1 MMVGKNF
8 FKATL
13 RNIDLRGRTVLVR
26 VDYNVPL
33 TNDGQISDD
42 LRVRASLPTIDY
54 LLNNKCKIVLISHL
68 GRPDGRDE
76 RYSLEVVANHLA
88 KLINKPVSFVS
99 DVVGD
104 KVHQVVRQSSHG
116 SIIMLENLRY
126 YTEEEADDLE
136 FAKSI
141 QKAVQADYFV
151 QDGFGVVHRAHA
163 STHAITMCLPSFAG
177 LLLEKEYTTIT
188 GVMSQPKKPFVAIMG
203 GAKVSDKI
211 ELIHKLIDKADKIL
225 VGGAMANT
233 FLAHRGH
240 NLGRSVVEPGEE
252 SEIDKIYQKA
262 SEKVGAENVDEFLL
276 LPTDV
281 AVAPETSGNYPRRE
295 VKIENIRDEDMS
307 LDIGTE
313 TINRFDNVIK
323 SARTVVWNG
332 PMGYAEVENLSIG
345 SARLALAIAQNAD
358 LVSVVG
364 GGDTA
369 DFALKWDGH
378 DGASFTHVST
388 GGGASMEL
396 MAGRKLPGV
405 ESLLDA
411 YGFEVVN

>member
-1 MMVGKNF
+1 MGKHF

-13 RNIDLRGRTVLVR
+13 RDIDLRGRTVLVR

-42 LRVRASLPTIDY
+42 LRVRASLPTIEY
-54 LLNNKCKIVLISHL
+54 LLDNKCKVVLMSHL

-76 RYSLEVVANHLA
+76 RYSLKIIAEHLT
-88 KLINKPVSFVS
+88 KLLNRPVSFVD
-99 DVVGD
+99 DVIGD
-104 KVHQVVRQSSHG
+104 KVYQAVRQSSQG
-116 SIIMLENLRY
+116 SIILLENLRFY
-126 YTEEEADDLE
+126 AEEEADDLE

-163 STHAITMCLPSFAG
+163 STHAITMSLPSFAG

-188 GVMSQPKKPFVAIMG
+188 GVMSQPKRPFVAIMG

-233 FLAHRGH
+233 FLAHRGYK
-240 NLGRSVVEPGEE
+240 LGKSVVEPGEGA
-252 SEIDKIYQKA
+252 EIDKIYQKA
-262 SEKVGAENVDEFLL
+262 SEKVGDENVDDFLL

-281 AVAPETSGNYPRRE
+281 AVAPSTTGDYPRRE
-295 VKIENIRDEDMS
+295 VKVENIADEEMS

-313 TINRFDNVIK
+313 TINRFDDVIK

-345 SARLALAIAQNAD
+345 SARVALAIAQNTD

-369 DFALKWDGH
+369 DFVLKWDGH

-411 YGFEVVN
+411 YGSEVVN